1 MRRATT
7 PRPDFNPTSFYPLF
21 FYAGLLGFVF
31 LSIFFTPLIQ
41 LLAD

>member
-1 MRRATT
+1 MQRASHSQPEPHSATLY
-7 PRPDFNPTSFYPLF
+7 FVV
-21 FYAGLLGFVF
+21 FYAGLLSFIG